1 MLAMGSVSSL
11 WTRRLILLTNW
22 HNLRL
27 ELTVYTDNDRA
38 IRLYKRCGFEQ
49 EGVLRKYAFRDGGYI
64 DALTM
69 ARFKSG

>member
-1 MLAMGSVSSL
+1 M
-11 WTRRLILLTNW
+11 
-22 HNLRL
+22 
-27 ELTVYTDNDRA
+27 YTDNDRA